1 MAWLKADGENPTSH
15 LPDVALAIVRTVAR
29 LLRDQV
35 ASRLASV
42 RRGHGAAKSGARQ
55 VVLRVVLTDVRRH
68 CRCHCPAIA
77 GKLRGHD
84 ARYFAGCL
92 HLRPAR
98 IPGL

>member
-1 MAWLKADGENPTSH
+1 
-15 LPDVALAIVRTVAR
+15 
-29 LLRDQV
+29 
-35 ASRLASV
+35 
-42 RRGHGAAKSGARQ
+42 
-55 VVLRVVLTDVRRH
+55 LRVVLTDVRRH